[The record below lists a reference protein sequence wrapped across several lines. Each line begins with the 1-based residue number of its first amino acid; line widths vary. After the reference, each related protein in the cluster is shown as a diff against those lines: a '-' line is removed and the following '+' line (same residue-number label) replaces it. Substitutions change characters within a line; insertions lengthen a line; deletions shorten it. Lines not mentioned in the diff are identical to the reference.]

1 MKGAQILQEACCKS
15 KLYLQRNSPTIL
27 SCIGSA
33 GVIATAALAVKVT
46 PKAVRLL
53 EKAVSEKG
61 EDLTVLEIIQVAG
74 PSYIPAILVGLSTI
88 VCIFGANVLNKRQQ
102 AAITSAYMLLENTHK
117 EYQRKVKE
125 MLGED
130 MDVLVKKSITKDRYA
145 NVDICET
152 EEQLF
157 YEFNHGEFFERTK
170 EDVLSA
176 EYHFNLH
183 FRSQGYASL
192 NDFYE
197 FLGLP
202 KTEYGETLGWT
213 YGDGYSGCPC
223 VEFEHEP
230 LELEDGMQCY
240 IINMP
245 IQPSINY
252 ANY

>member
-1 MKGAQILQEACCKS
+1 MKGAQILQQVCCKS
-15 KLYLQRNSPTIL
+15 KLCLQRNSPTIL

-33 GVIATAALAVKVT
+33 GVVATAALAVKVT

-61 EDLTVLEIIQVAG
+61 ENLTVFETIQIAG
-74 PSYIPAILVGLSTI
+74 PSYIPAALVGLSTI
-88 VCIFGANVLNKRQQ
+88 ACIFGANVLNKRQQ
-102 AAITSAYMLLENTHK
+102 AAITSAYMLLENTYK
-117 EYQRKVKE
+117 EYQKKVKE
-125 MLGED
+125 MLGD
-130 MDVLVKKSITKDRYA
+130 HSDALIKRSIVKDKSREI
-145 NVDICET
+145 DISPP

-170 EDVLSA
+170 EDVLNA
-176 EYHFNLH
+176 EYRFNLL
-183 FRSQGYASL
+183 FRSKGYASL
-192 NDFYE
+192 NDFYDL
-197 FLGLP
+197 LGLEQ
-202 KTEYGETLGWT
+202 TEYGESLGWT
-213 YGDGYSGCPC
+213 YGDGYSGHPW

-245 IQPSINY
+245 IQPTINY